1 MEKIEI
7 PLDPQLSVIIVN
19 YNVRYFLEQVLL
31 SVRRASEGLRVEV
44 IVVDNASSD
53 DSNEMVKRQ
62 FPEVYLIENQLNV
75 GFSKANNQGIVAS
88 KGKYVLLLNPDTV
101 LAEDTLHK
109 CLTFME
115 LHPSVGG
122 MGIRMID
129 GSGRFLP
136 ESKRG
141 FPSPWV
147 AFCKAFGLAALF
159 PKSQRFNTYTLG
171 HLSEIVTN
179 EADVLAGAFMLM
191 PRTVLDKIG
200 LLDETFFMY
209 GEDIDLSYRIVKEGF
224 KNIYFADSTIIHYK
238 GESTK
243 KGSLNYV
250 KIFYNAMII
259 FAKKHFKGEQAKI
272 FIALMQ
278 MAIYFRAFLT
288 LFSNALK
295 IFKLPLIDATLLFMG
310 FSWLK
315 NIWASNYFENPN
327 YYNYYNT
334 NFLYINIPIY
344 ISVWLISIF
353 LSGGYDAPISLRRLL
368 RGGIVAT
375 IFWAAIYG
383 FLPLAYR
390 FSRALLLLGAVWGL
404 IMLVA
409 VRYLFHFLEYKNFK
423 ISDETPKNLLIVGS
437 VAETKRVKYLLN
449 EAQIRKNIIGN
460 ITPTVENKPITNDF
474 LGNVKQ
480 LPDLVRIYRINEIIF
495 CSKDILNKEI
505 IRLMGE
511 LRGQNIE
518 YKILPEGSSSIIG
531 SHDKNAR
538 GELYT
543 VDPRFRLAT
552 PMHRRH
558 KRLFDIILCLSLLCL
573 LPVIVWFILD
583 KFNFIKNIFYVFNA
597 KKTWVGYAAEAEIR
611 DLPAIAP
618 AILSPRLLL
627 QNTPLSNQH
636 FTLQKLNF
644 WYAKNYEFYEDFRLV
659 IKFFKYL
666 GNAS

>member
-1 MEKIEI
+1 MEKIETT
-7 PLDPQLSVIIVN
+7 LNPQLSVIIVN
-19 YNVRYFLEQVLL
+19 FNVRHFLEQVLL
-31 SVRRASEGLRVEV
+31 SVRRAAEGLQVEI
-44 IVVDNASSD
+44 IVVDNCSSD
-53 DSNEMVKRQ
+53 DSNEIIKQ
-62 FPEVYLIENQLNV
+62 KFTDVYLIENQINV
-75 GFSKANNQGIVAS
+75 GFSRANNQGILVAR
-88 KGKYVLLLNPDTV
+88 GKYVLLLNPDTV

-109 CLTFME
+109 CLIFME

-141 FPSPWV
+141 FPTPWV
-147 AFCKAFGLAALF
+147 AFCKAFGLSALF
-159 PKSQRFNTYTLG
+159 PKSQRFNTYSLG
-171 HLSEIVTN
+171 HLSEYETN

-191 PRTVLDKIG
+191 PRAVLTKIG

-259 FAKKHFKGEQAKI
+259 FAKKHFKGEQATI

-288 LFSNALK
+288 IFSNTLK
-295 IFKLPLIDATLLFMG
+295 SFKLPLLDGALLFVG
-310 FSWLK
+310 LSWLK

-327 YYNYYNT
+327 YYNYYNN

-353 LSGGYDAPISLRRLL
+353 LSGGYDAPLSLRRLL
-368 RGGIVAT
+368 RGGIVGA

-390 FSRALLLLGAVWGL
+390 FSRALLLLGAVWGWV
-404 IMLVA
+404 MLAV

-423 ISDETPKNLLIVGS
+423 ISDETPKNLLLVGS
-437 VAETKRVKYLLN
+437 LAETQRAKHLLN
-449 EAQIRKNIIGN
+449 EAQVRKNIIG
-460 ITPTVENKPITNDF
+460 IVAPTIENQRITNQY
-474 LGNVKQ
+474 LGNLTQ
-480 LPDLVRIYRINEIIF
+480 LPDLVRIYRIHEIIF
-495 CSKDILNKEI
+495 CSKDILNKDI
-505 IRLMGE
+505 IRLMTE
-511 LRGQNIE
+511 LCKQDVI
-518 YKILPEGSSSIIG
+518 YKILPEGSQSIIG

-543 VDPRFRLAT
+543 IDPRFRLAA

-558 KRLFDIILCLSLLCL
+558 KRLFDIILSLCL
-573 LPVIVWFILD
+573 FTLFPVIVWIMLN
-583 KFNFIKNIFYVFNA
+583 KFNFIKNIFQVFIGN
-597 KKTWVGYAAEAEIR
+597 KTWVGYASEVTTR
-611 DLPAIAP
+611 DLPKIAQ
-618 AILSPRLLL
+618 AILSPRLALE
-627 QNTPLSNQH
+627 NTPLSNDRS
-636 FTLQKLNF
+636 TLEKLNF
-644 WYAKNYEFYEDFRLV
+644 LYAKNYEFSDDLRFVYQ
-659 IKFFKYL
+659 FFSYL
-666 GNAS
+666 DR